1 MAETIYE
8 ESVNNSVRPR
18 FLAYAQS
25 VLQDRAIPSGFDGLK
40 PIHRR
45 ILMSFWDQKIL
56 SSTPYRKSAKTVGFC
71 ISELSPHGSDSAYDA
86 LVGLAQPFNMRY
98 PLVDGSGNFGS
109 LNNPSPA
116 AFRYT
121 ESRISPLANLCAKM

>member
-45 ILMSFWDQKIL
+45 VLMSFWDL
-56 SSTPYRKSAKTVGFC
+56 GLTNGSPYKKSAKIIGQCLGVY
-71 ISELSPHGSDSAYDA
+71 SPHGRTI
-86 LVGLAQPFNMRY
+86 Q
-98 PLVDGSGNFGS
+98 
-109 LNNPSPA
+109 
-116 AFRYT
+116 
-121 ESRISPLANLCAKM
+121 